1 MFARKNLAKNPI
13 PTFRMLVTDLSI
25 GTTIVTTSDVT
36 ARVHFYADMTPD
48 RLVDRS
54 SEPVQTG
61 MIVADSTMNVEP
73 LILQMTYPPLWAAS
87 PVPGLGRPLVDVV
100 DAVEV
105 MGVEAV
111 VGVAAGIAVCLD
123 TTADLPEQ
131 IANLSPHIS

>member
-87 PVPGLGRPLVDVV
+87 PVPGLGTRLGVALAVTLDAGVDV
-100 DAVEV
+100 
-105 MGVEAV
+105 GV
-111 VGVAAGIAVCLD
+111 AVCLD

-131 IANLSPHIS
+131 IANLSPHTP